1 MPESGP
7 RSEVFTTVLVRN
19 NGSVADWSA
28 HLNRLHEHAKRLRL
42 SLPND
47 PPEIAPPTNE
57 TWQLAR
63 ISCSSTELAWVVN
76 YRPVQFRDEAIEAIT
91 VPAPRWNERTN
102 GTKHGDWSAYT
113 EAHELA
119 EQAGFDAA
127 LLVHD
132 YAIVDGDRG
141 TPLVLDED
149 GTVWMASSSE
159 GGVDGV
165 TAGVLEALLPTV
177 GLPVVKGKLN
187 ERTVAR
193 CAELVLVGTGMG
205 ACHVSSLDGV
215 ALGSSTALSS
225 ACQRLLSQHF
235 TEEGTWSSLGAHHV

>member
-1 MPESGP
+1 
-7 RSEVFTTVLVRN
+7 
-19 NGSVADWSA
+19 
-28 HLNRLHEHAKRLRL
+28 
-42 SLPND
+42 
-47 PPEIAPPTNE
+47 
-57 TWQLAR
+57 
-63 ISCSSTELAWVVN
+63 
-76 YRPVQFRDEAIEAIT
+76 
-91 VPAPRWNERTN
+91 
-102 GTKHGDWSAYT
+102 
-113 EAHELA
+113 
-119 EQAGFDAA
+119 
-127 LLVHD
+127 
-132 YAIVDGDRG
+132 
-141 TPLVLDED
+141 
-149 GTVWMASSSE
+149 MASSSE

-235 TEEGTWSSLGAHHV
+235 TEEGTWSSLGRTMSERVWPSLTVCKPTSCSAMKRFDLVHRTR